1 MQELKPV
8 AELVR
13 EKRGDKSIRTAAKEI
28 KISPTT
34 LCKVE
39 RGYIPDTATMSA
51 IMAWLDCKLYAIP
64 ATHRIVSVELLN
76 AIEIDLTMECTNFD
90 TLNQLRAIIDKE
102 PT

>member
-51 IMAWLDCKLYAIP
+51 IMAWIDCKLYALP
-64 ATHRIVSVELLN
+64 DTHRIVPVELLEELVD
-76 AIEIDLTMECTNFD
+76 ITLTHSWYETAEE
-90 TLNQLRAIIDKE
+90 LRAIIETK
-102 PT
+102 P